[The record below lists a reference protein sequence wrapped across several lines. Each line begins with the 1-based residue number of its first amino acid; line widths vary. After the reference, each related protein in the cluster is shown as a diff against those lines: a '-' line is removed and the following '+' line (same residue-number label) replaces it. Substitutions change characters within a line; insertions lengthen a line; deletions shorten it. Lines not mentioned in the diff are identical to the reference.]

1 MTSLIPGPLSVASDL
16 RTQEVYWVRC
26 SGLTGSDIELMGVEK
41 KSEHLSLSV
50 GRPTSMSLAPVGGER
65 SEYSRSIG
73 HDVEL
78 MGVKRKIG
86 AKGAS

>member
-1 MTSLIPGPLSVASDL
+1 
-16 RTQEVYWVRC
+16 
-26 SGLTGSDIELMGVEK
+26 
-41 KSEHLSLSV
+41 
-50 GRPTSMSLAPVGGER
+50 MSLAPVGGER